1 MKKSSVFKKDTDQ
14 DKSVEF
20 NIRKSEDNKFDNDPI
35 NYEKNEKQ
43 LETDEERVK
52 KKTDMLE
59 FGFKYTLSDIC
70 CGCLNKDTI
79 TKKKKYFDTANSVLL
94 YYMDIITYIKK
105 MIEIDIIKNYLFN
118 KDEVRLI
125 SFISNPDFADAD
137 QAQVVKMI
145 ESEYQEAK
153 FKKLYIENTLKNVLE
168 KARNNSETNKL
179 LYLVQKGNRKLID
192 TES

>member
-105 MIEIDIIKNYLFN
+105 MIEIDIIKDYLFT